1 MYSIL
6 VSKNDVNLLSNID
19 SVVTNATN
27 ISCVHIIHESDVI
40 YNIDVLALK
49 YGSYSNCIAEL
60 IRENFKHFNP
70 RLGKL
75 TLPDSVII
83 SQLSDEP
90 SLILLLSTE
99 PSNTVIKECI
109 RRNSRLKM
117 FVDDN
122 LKLKTFNDFID

>member
-6 VSKNDVNLLSNID
+6 VFKNDVNLLSNID
-19 SVVTNATN
+19 SVVTTYN
-27 ISCVHIIHESDVI
+27 ISCVSIANEADVL
-40 YNIDVLALK
+40 YNLDVLALK

-99 PSNTVIKECI
+99 PSNAVIKECI
-109 RRNSRLKM
+109 RRNSRVKM